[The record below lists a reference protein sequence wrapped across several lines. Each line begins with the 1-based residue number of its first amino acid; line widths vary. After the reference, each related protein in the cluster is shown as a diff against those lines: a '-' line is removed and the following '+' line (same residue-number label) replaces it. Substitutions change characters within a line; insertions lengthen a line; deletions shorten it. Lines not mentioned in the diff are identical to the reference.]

1 MKNNKFNILLLIG
14 LASLS
19 LVGCNT
25 IDNSDK
31 NNPVSDGGAYN
42 EIEDEDVT
50 SITVFKNDWA
60 DFNTARLN
68 NTPIYSTIKN
78 KINCDIEALN
88 SSSGTWEGQLSLL
101 QADGDL
107 PDIFLT
113 NGPDN
118 SFFFNKLIRNEDIL
132 PISDWVSEEHYSN
145 IYNYLK
151 QFEFLRSNVSYSNG
165 KAWFIPSSW
174 HLEKS
179 LYVRTD
185 WIENLNKKLDQIL
198 VSEKIVSSTSEIT
211 DEIRNTW
218 KYKIPDNLLE
228 FYRLARAF
236 TLYDPDNNGK
246 NDTSGYVSES
256 NKDMDAWIYLAFDA
270 GWDQFI
276 KEYID
281 VLRRN
286 VYVVNLKYISEKERE
301 IEIEKIL

>member
-1 MKNNKFNILLLIG
+1 MKNNKFNILLLVG

-25 IDNSDK
+25 TDNSDK

-107 PDIFLT
+107 PNIFLT

-151 QFEFLRSNVSYSNG
+151 QFEFLRSNFFISKCGVGEIPLHIIVLIFNSVHMLLHPTIFLESFTPNKIYPPNEFANADISLVNCVFIIFSSLNSIKKFHHHLSYLNI
-165 KAWFIPSSW
+165 F
-174 HLEKS
+174 
-179 LYVRTD
+179 LY
-185 WIENLNKKLDQIL
+185 L
-198 VSEKIVSSTSEIT
+198 
-211 DEIRNTW
+211 
-218 KYKIPDNLLE
+218 
-228 FYRLARAF
+228 
-236 TLYDPDNNGK
+236 
-246 NDTSGYVSES
+246 
-256 NKDMDAWIYLAFDA
+256 
-270 GWDQFI
+270 
-276 KEYID
+276 
-281 VLRRN
+281 
-286 VYVVNLKYISEKERE
+286 
-301 IEIEKIL
+301 